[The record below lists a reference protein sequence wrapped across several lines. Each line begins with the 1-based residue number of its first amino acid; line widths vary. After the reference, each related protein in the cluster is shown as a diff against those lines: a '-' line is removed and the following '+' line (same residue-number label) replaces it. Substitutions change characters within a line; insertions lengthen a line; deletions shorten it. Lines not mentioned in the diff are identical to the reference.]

1 MKPKL
6 EGTSFGSIT
15 VDGHKHNHDILIRLD
30 GSIEKRAKK
39 LSKQVYGT
47 SHTLSLAEAQ
57 HIYQAGAARL
67 IIGSGQYGLVT
78 LSPEAQNFFDAQGL
92 SVDLVATP
100 EALSAWNQTEGP
112 LIGLFHVTC

>member
-1 MKPKL
+1 MKPTL
-6 EGTSFGSIT
+6 EKTSFGSIT
-15 VDGHKHNHDILIRLD
+15 VDGQEYDRDILIRLD

-47 SHTLSLAEAQ
+47 SHILSLAEAQ
-57 HIYQAGAARL
+57 HTYQVGAERL

-78 LSPEAQNFFDAQGL
+78 LSPEAQEFFDEKR
-92 SVDLVATP
+92 LVVELVPTP
-100 EALSAWNQTEGP
+100 EALVAWNQTEGA